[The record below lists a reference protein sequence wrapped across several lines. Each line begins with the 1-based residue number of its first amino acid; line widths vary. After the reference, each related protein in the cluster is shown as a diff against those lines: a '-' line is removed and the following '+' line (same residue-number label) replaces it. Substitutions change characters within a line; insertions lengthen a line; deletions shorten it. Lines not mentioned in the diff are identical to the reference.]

1 MTDDPV
7 HQRDPEQ
14 APDSDFEPARLAHLV
29 VGNLGRMLDSRRTPF
44 RLVDVQMGVGRFVF
58 ELTAFED
65 KGRTWS
71 YPFENLLRRFQ
82 FARGSALADDAT
94 AVAVEAAIDRL
105 ERPLRLDADPAAL
118 AATTARVDAARAVAR
133 QFLDQGSTFF
143 ASDRLFELD
152 RVGGEPLLA
161 DDLISWLE
169 CHDLGA
175 LEAAFAD
182 QYVSNPWASELVKGH
197 RIVAAEL
204 GLCPFEGTVVRDPTL
219 FDPPWDRAARAEHI
233 VQRLAFVREV
243 FSRAGLTEVPLY
255 RAVSCQGPLQAPR
268 NVTWVSSTFSRRVA
282 DAFFGDAQD
291 GGPSVMY
298 AQRVRIERLFMTH
311 LETAEMNRQYQE
323 VEAIVFFEPGNLAF

>member
-1 MTDDPV
+1 MTDDPI

-29 VGNLGRMLDSRRTPF
+29 VGNDGRMLDSRRTPF
-44 RLVDVQMGVGRFVF
+44 RLVDVRMDVGRFVF
-58 ELTAFED
+58 ELMAFED

-71 YPFENLLRRFQ
+71 YPLENLLRRFQ
-82 FARGSALADDAT
+82 FARASALADDAT
-94 AVAVEAAIDRL
+94 VAAAEAAIERL
-105 ERPLRLDADPAAL
+105 DRPLRLAATPEAL
-118 AATTARVDAARAVAR
+118 AATTARIDASRADVR
-133 QFLDQGSTFF
+133 RFLDDNSTFF
-143 ASDRLFELD
+143 ASGRPVDIE

-161 DDLISWLE
+161 DDLVSWLRR
-169 CHDLGA
+169 HDLAA

-219 FDPPWDRAARAEHI
+219 FDPPWDRDARAEHI
-233 VQRLAFVREV
+233 VQRMAFVREV
-243 FSRAGLTEVPLY
+243 YSCAGFARVPLY
-255 RAVSCQGPLQAPR
+255 RAIACAGPLQPPR
-268 NVTWVSSTFSRRVA
+268 NLTWVSSTFSRDVA
-282 DAFFGDAQD
+282 DAFFGYTQNEA
-291 GGPSVMY
+291 PSVLY
-298 AQRVRIERLFMTH
+298 RQVVPIERLFMTH